1 MAAHGVAVHHV
12 RIGLIRLTES
22 ERARRSSSLVLALI
36 GTVGALIAI
45 RFLPSALLSQ
55 AGIWEKHE
63 ADVLAFGVG
72 TTVSMLLVVVL
83 WRYFH
88 DRRTIADAS
97 PPIPGSTFSRRRT
110 RSP

>member
-83 WRYFH
+83 WRYFTTAGRSRTFRRSLVRLSH
-88 DRRTIADAS
+88 DAG
-97 PPIPGSTFSRRRT
+97 PGQ
-110 RSP
+110 